1 MATGMPKQD
10 SQFKPGQSGNPTG
23 RPKGARNKA
32 TLAAEAL
39 LDGEAETITRKCI
52 DLAMEGDGTALRLC
66 LSRIL
71 PVKRE
76 RTIELDLPALEGSQN
91 SLRAI
96 GTVLEAVGSGA
107 ITPSEGQAVA
117 SLLETHR
124 RTFEVEELEQRIEAL
139 EAQQCA
145 VR

>member
-1 MATGMPKQD
+1 MKNRDHLFQ
-10 SQFKPGQSGNPTG
+10 PGRSGNPNG
-23 RPKGARNKA
+23 RPKGRRNRSSM
-32 TLAAEAL
+32 AAEAL
-39 LDGEAETITRKCI
+39 LNGKSEAIPRRCI
-52 DLAMEGDGTALRLC
+52 DLAMEGDSTALRLC

-71 PVKRE
+71 PVKRD
-76 RTIELDLPALEGSQN
+76 RTIELDLPALEDSQD

-96 GTVLEAVGSGA
+96 GTVLEAVGSGM

-124 RTFEVEELEQRIEAL
+124 RTFEVEELEHRIEAL

-145 VR
+145 AR

>member
-1 MATGMPKQD
+1 MPNENTK
-10 SQFKPGQSGNPTG
+10 FKPGQSGNPSG
-23 RPKGARNKA
+23 RPKGARNKS
-32 TLAAEAL
+32 TIAAEAL
-39 LDGEAETITRKCI
+39 LDGEAEAITRRCI
-52 DLAMEGDGTALRLC
+52 DLAMEGDSTALRLC

-76 RTIELDLPALEGSQN
+76 RTISLDLPALEDSQD

-96 GTVLEAVGSGA
+96 GTVLEAVGSGM

-124 RTFEVEELEQRIEAL
+124 RTFEVEELERRLEVL

-145 VR
+145 AR

>member
-1 MATGMPKQD
+1 MPKENT
-10 SQFKPGQSGNPTG
+10 QFKPGQSGNPSG
-23 RPKGARNKA
+23 RPKGARNQS
-32 TLAAEAL
+32 TIAAEAL
-39 LDGEAETITRKCI
+39 LDGEAEAITRRCI
-52 DLAMEGDGTALRLC
+52 DLAMDGDTTALRLC

-76 RTIELDLPALEGSQN
+76 RTIELDLPALEDSQD

-96 GTVLEAVGSGA
+96 GTVLEAVGSGM

-124 RTFEVEELEQRIEAL
+124 RTFEVEELERRLEVL
-139 EAQQCA
+139 EAQHCA
-145 VR
+145 AR

>member
-1 MATGMPKQD
+1 MPKENTK
-10 SQFKPGQSGNPTG
+10 FKPGESGNPSG

-32 TLAAEAL
+32 TMAAEAL
-39 LDGEAETITRKCI
+39 LDGESESLTRRCI
-52 DLAMEGDGTALRLC
+52 DLAMEGDSTALRLC

-76 RTIELDLPALEGSQN
+76 RTISLDLPALEDSQD

-96 GTVLEAVGSGA
+96 GTVLEAVGSGM

-124 RTFEVEELEQRIEAL
+124 RTFEVEELERRLEVL
-139 EAQQCA
+139 EAQHCA
-145 VR
+145 AR

>member
-1 MATGMPKQD
+1 MSKQD
-10 SQFKPGQSGNPTG
+10 TQFKPGQSGNPSG
-23 RPKGARNKA
+23 RPKGARNKS
-32 TLAAEAL
+32 TVAAEAL
-39 LDGEAETITRKCI
+39 LDGESEALTRRCI
-52 DLAMEGDGTALRLC
+52 DLAMEGDSTALRLC

-76 RTIELDLPALEGSQN
+76 NPISLDLPALKDSQD

-96 GTVLEAVGSGA
+96 GTVLEAVGAGM

-124 RTFEVEELEQRIEAL
+124 RTFEVEELERRLEVL

-145 VR
+145 AR

>member
-1 MATGMPKQD
+1 MSKQD
-10 SQFKPGQSGNPTG
+10 TQFKPGQSGNPSG
-23 RPKGARNKA
+23 RPKGARNKS
-32 TLAAEAL
+32 TVAAEAL
-39 LDGEAETITRKCI
+39 LDGESEALTRRCI
-52 DLAMEGDGTALRLC
+52 DLAMEGDSTALRLC

-76 RTIELDLPALEGSQN
+76 NPISLDMPALKDSQD

-96 GTVLEAVGSGA
+96 GTVLEAVGAGT

-124 RTFEVEELEQRIEAL
+124 RTFEIEELERRLEVL

-145 VR
+145 AR